1 MQSVDRRLQRWGLKM
16 NVVPND
22 PQSRFDLNGPHSAY
36 ACARKEWSQMGA
48 NDGRDSALIQ

>member
-1 MQSVDRRLQRWGLKM
+1 MGLKM

-22 PQSRFDLNGPHSAY
+22 PRSRFDLNGLHSAY